1 MHSIFEYETIRR
13 GYEELLKQ
21 AEQERLLR
29 EATVRDWASR
39 RYLRKS
45 ASWLGS
51 HMVRWGHMMKNVGKS
66 RLLSSLWPASPHH

>member
-1 MHSIFEYETIRR
+1 MHPIFEYETIRR

-29 EATVRDWASR
+29 EATVRDWVSR

-45 ASWLGS
+45 ANWLGS